1 MKEYFIIFD
10 LNDKELAIV
19 DRKGLNDWLEN
30 VKGEW
35 YYVMA

>member
-10 LNDKELAIV
+10 SNDKVLAHV
-19 DRKGLNDWLEN
+19 DRKGLNNWLEN